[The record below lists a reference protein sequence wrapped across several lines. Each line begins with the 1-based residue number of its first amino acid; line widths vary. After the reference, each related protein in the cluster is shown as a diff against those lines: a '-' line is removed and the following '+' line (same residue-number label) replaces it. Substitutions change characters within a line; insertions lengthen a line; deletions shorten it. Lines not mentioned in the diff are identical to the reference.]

1 MSGSGR
7 EKLRKRLA
15 VSLFSYESRMFRKQ
29 NTERIDIL
37 LNGVCEFVENIYINL
52 QLIYQLKFSS
62 HFLIS
67 ENHIY
72 LSKTLWYFSYRYKTN
87 HFHGNNL
94 RSIYE
99 LFLLWTGLDLDI
111 LDTKMFLTPT
121 PMHFCYFFLYIW
133 HQTIMDWLVLFNS
146 QFTPACKI
154 TFSRDL
160 SCIRLSKM

>member
-99 LFLLWTGLDLDI
+99 LFLLWTGLALDI
-111 LDTKMFLTPT
+111 LQPGHKNVSNPNSYAFLLL
-121 PMHFCYFFLYIW
+121 FSLYLTSNYNGLASI
-133 HQTIMDWLVLFNS
+133 I
-146 QFTPACKI
+146 
-154 TFSRDL
+154 
-160 SCIRLSKM
+160 

>member
-99 LFLLWTGLDLDI
+99 LFLLWVGLALDI
-111 LDTKMFLTPT
+111 LQPGQKNVSNPNSYTFL
-121 PMHFCYFFLYIW
+121 L
-133 HQTIMDWLVLFNS
+133 LFSWYLTSNYNGL
-146 QFTPACKI
+146 ARI
-154 TFSRDL
+154 
-160 SCIRLSKM
+160 I